1 MRLGSGP
8 EARRKETWGRAGLE
22 AKIRVNNTYFGS
34 SNIKIMKALI
44 IIIIIAVCGALI

>member
-8 EARRKETWGRAGLE
+8 EARGKETWGRAGLE
-22 AKIRVNNTYFGS
+22 AKIRVNKTYLGI

-44 IIIIIAVCGALI
+44 IIIKIAVCRALI